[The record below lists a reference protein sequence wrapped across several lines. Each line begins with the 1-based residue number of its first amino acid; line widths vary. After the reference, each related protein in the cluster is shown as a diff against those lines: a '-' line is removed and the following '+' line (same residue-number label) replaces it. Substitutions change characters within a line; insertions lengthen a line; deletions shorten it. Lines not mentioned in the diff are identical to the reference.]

1 MATYK
6 VEDAAEHG
14 ILLIPVAAQGA
25 DHRQSL
31 DLVMRLF
38 RDQHA
43 YLTSLT
49 LAALGIARGLI
60 CTWATE
66 TYVLSG
72 LRLYS
77 ARADARVISR
87 PTLR

>member
-6 VEDAAEHG
+6 VQDAAEHG

-31 DLVMRLF
+31 GLVMRLF

-43 YLTSLT
+43 YLTGLT
-49 LAALGIARGLI
+49 LPPSALLAG
-60 CTWATE
+60 
-66 TYVLSG
+66 
-72 LRLYS
+72 
-77 ARADARVISR
+77 
-87 PTLR
+87 